1 MRCSASGSN
10 RSASF
15 VDSTRSQKRIV
26 TIFRVSRSA
35 GAARGAPQAAQKRA
49 SSPLAAP
56 QRGQVAIGQVY
67 GGRRAASR
75 GGATTTARWIV
86 EVVAGE
92 PSIQKGATE
101 PERLIRAV

>member
-1 MRCSASGSN
+1 MRCSASGSK

-26 TIFRVSRSA
+26 TIFRASRSA

-56 QRGQVAIGQVY
+56 QRRQVAIREVY
-67 GGRRAASR
+67 GGDAARRAGRSEQ
-75 GGATTTARWIV
+75 
-86 EVVAGE
+86 EVDEEEYDEQQREDDADR
-92 PSIQKGATE
+92 K
-101 PERLIRAV
+101 